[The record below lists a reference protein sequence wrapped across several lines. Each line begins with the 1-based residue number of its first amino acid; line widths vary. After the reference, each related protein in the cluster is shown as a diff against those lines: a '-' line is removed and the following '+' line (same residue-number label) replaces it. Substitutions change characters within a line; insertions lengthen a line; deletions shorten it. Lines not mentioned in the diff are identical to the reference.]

1 MIPVT
6 QEERE
11 WFLDNIAQ
19 GLVDFTGA
27 AEPPVPVEQLLKH
40 PPELYHD
47 DFGVVDM
54 RSDLWDATFARPLS
68 QRGNIF
74 VRMDLS
80 SEERRFALARET
92 LSALITS
99 KHGRAMGLP
108 QMFMSD
114 LRNSADYFAR
124 AILAPLRFVD
134 VYRKQKKTPHSMADD
149 FCISQQVADQRWD
162 ELHSKLN

>member
-11 WFLDNIAQ
+11 WFLDNIAL
-19 GLVDFTGA
+19 GLVEYTGV
-27 AEPPVPVEQLLKH
+27 AEPPVPVEELLRH
-40 PPELYHD
+40 PPDLYRD

-54 RSDLWDATFARPLS
+54 RSDLWDATFARPLT

-80 SEERRFALARET
+80 PEERRLALARET

-99 KHGRAMGLP
+99 KQGRAMGLP
-108 QMFMSD
+108 KMFISD
-114 LRNSADYFAR
+114 LGDSASYFAR
-124 AILAPLRFVD
+124 ALLAPLRFVD
-134 VYRKQKKTPHSMADD
+134 AYRKQNKKPDTMAED
-149 FCISQQVADQRWD
+149 FCIPQNVADERWD
-162 ELHSKLN
+162 ELHTRLS

>member
-19 GLVDFTGA
+19 GLVEYTGV
-27 AEPPVPVEQLLKH
+27 AEPPVPVEELLKH
-40 PPELYHD
+40 PPDLYRD
-47 DFGVVDM
+47 DLGVVDM
-54 RSDLWDATFARPLS
+54 RSDLWDATFARPLT

-80 SEERRFALARET
+80 PEERRLALARET

-99 KHGRAMGLP
+99 KQGRAMGLP
-108 QMFMSD
+108 KMFISD
-114 LRNSADYFAR
+114 LRDSADYFAR
-124 AILAPLRFVD
+124 ALLAPLRFVD
-134 VYRKQKKTPHSMADD
+134 AHRKQDKRPDTMADD
-149 FCISQQVADQRWD
+149 FCIPQSVADERWD
-162 ELHSKLN
+162 ELHTRMS